1 MQLLSLNSFPCTVLL
16 PLAKR
21 PFLYMTREQL
31 DRIVSYMYMV
41 LLNHVMCCVYVAVKY
56 YVNEGPPFNEY

>member
-1 MQLLSLNSFPCTVLL
+1 MQLLSLNGFPCTVLL

-41 LLNHVMCCVYVAVKY
+41 YNTAQSCNVLCVCSCQVLC
-56 YVNEGPPFNEY
+56 